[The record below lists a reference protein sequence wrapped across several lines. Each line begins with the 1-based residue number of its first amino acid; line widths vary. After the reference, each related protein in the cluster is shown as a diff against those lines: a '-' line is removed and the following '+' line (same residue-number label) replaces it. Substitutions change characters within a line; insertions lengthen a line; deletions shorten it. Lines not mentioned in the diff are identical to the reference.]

1 MVNSVAKKLEKEFIE
16 IVDFPKDD
24 ISWSSVSLSEVL
36 ERDNRLEASTFN
48 IDRAHSIQLLENSKY
63 DLVLLGTKEIGFK
76 DCFYGPR
83 AKRNYLTNIDSTS
96 IGFLG
101 SSEMLDIY
109 PNPVKFVSHDN
120 SMVDSLSL
128 TEGTILISRSG
139 TIGNVTFVGQTLSK
153 FLVSEHAIRLVMN
166 EFPGFVYTYLKT
178 DVAQNL
184 LHAEKFGSVILE
196 IEPDALKN
204 MLIPNAPALIK
215 KKIHDLIMDSYANRD
230 ESNRLLDEATKIMI
244 EELELPPIDDLKKE
258 AFSYSEEI
266 NSFATKLSDL
276 DGRLEGS
283 YHVPL
288 IEVIERYISKKAELR
303 YLADKN
309 IVKSIILPGR
319 FARIYVTE
327 KRGVPFIGGKDLF
340 QLKSETGKYLSKKEH
355 KKSLEKELL
364 IKENSIILPSR
375 GTLGSA
381 MLAMPHQIG
390 KYAISDN
397 LIQMQCTKDYV
408 GYIYIFLNSIYGKNL
423 IYRQKYGGVVNA
435 IETVQLEKVCIPFLR
450 DTDKIKYIND
460 VALRANELRY
470 QAYKLEQKAIEIMNR
485 EVLGLQ

>member
-1 MVNSVAKKLEKEFIE
+1 MVNSATKKLEKEFIE

-36 ERDNRLEASTFN
+36 KRDNRLEASTFN

-153 FLVSEHAIRLVMN
+153 FLVSEHAIRLVVN
-166 EFPGFVYTYLKT
+166 KFPGFVYTYLKT

-204 MLIPNAPALIK
+204 MLIPNAAALIK
-215 KKIHDLIMDSYANRD
+215 RKIHDLIMDSYANRD
-230 ESNRLLDEATKIMI
+230 ESNRLIDEATKIMI

-258 AFSYSEEI
+258 AFSYSREI
-266 NSFATKLSDL
+266 NSFSTKLSDL

-283 YHVPL
+283 YHIPL

-303 YLADKN
+303 YLDDKN

-327 KRGVPFIGGKDLF
+327 KHGVPFIGGKDLF
-340 QLKSETGKYLSKKEH
+340 QLKSETGKYLSKKAH
-355 KKSLEKELL
+355 KISLEKELL

-397 LIQMQCTKDYV
+397 LMQMQCTKECV

-435 IETVQLEKVCIPFLR
+435 IEPVQLEKVCIPFLR

-460 VALRANELRY
+460 IALRANELRY
-470 QAYKLEQKAIEIMNR
+470 QAYKQEQKAIEIMNR
-485 EVLGLQ
+485 EVFGL